1 MRIAKSLFDYRATS
15 LDELSVSRAER
26 LEVIDSTRPGRWLVR
41 NRLGE
46 KGYVPASQL
55 EMISSPARRTRGS
68 VWGWGVGMGV
78 WGWVCGGGCVGMG
91 VWGWV
96 CGGGC
101 VGVGVWG
108 WVCGDGGVSVCV
120 CGMCICIC
128 VCNMFYPY
136 LSIIV
141 FCLTHT
147 S

>member
-1 MRIAKSLFDYRATS
+1 
-15 LDELSVSRAER
+15 
-26 LEVIDSTRPGRWLVR
+26 
-41 NRLGE
+41 
-46 KGYVPASQL
+46 
-55 EMISSPARRTRGS
+55 
-68 VWGWGVGMGV
+68 
-78 WGWVCGGGCVGMG
+78 MG

>member
-68 VWGWGVGMGV
+68 VWGWVCEC
-78 WGWVCGGGCVGMG
+78 VCGNGC
-91 VWGWV
+91 
-96 CGGGC
+96 
-101 VGVGVWG
+101 
-108 WVCGDGGVSVCV
+108 VSVCV
-120 CGMCICIC
+120 CDMCICIC

-141 FCLTHT
+141 FWSTHT